1 VFLYF
6 LKIDEGIKVELIFAD
21 LSCTILVENNDIVLI
36 KPSELHDFIIK
47 NYSNDFIYYTKGWVK
62 KKISVGDK

>member
-1 VFLYF
+1 M
-6 LKIDEGIKVELIFAD
+6 ELIFAD